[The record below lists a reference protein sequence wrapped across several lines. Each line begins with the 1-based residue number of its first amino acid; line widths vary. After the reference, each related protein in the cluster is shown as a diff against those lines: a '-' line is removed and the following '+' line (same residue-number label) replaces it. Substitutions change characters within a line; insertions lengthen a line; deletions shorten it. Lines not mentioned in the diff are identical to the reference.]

1 MIPFV
6 MLFLVDVTDGFFQ
19 KLFGIV
25 ITINVYLKSNNCI
38 QKKCI
43 HCKLYSGNK
52 NDYSYL
58 HSE

>member
-6 MLFLVDVTDGFFQ
+6 MLFLVDVTDG
-19 KLFGIV
+19 LFAEI
-25 ITINVYLKSNNCI
+25 IRYCY
-38 QKKCI
+38 